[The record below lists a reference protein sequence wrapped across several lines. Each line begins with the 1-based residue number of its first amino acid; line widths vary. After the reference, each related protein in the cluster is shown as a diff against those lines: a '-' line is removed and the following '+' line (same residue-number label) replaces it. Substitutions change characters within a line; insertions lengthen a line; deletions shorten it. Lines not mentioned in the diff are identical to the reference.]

1 MEIPNEF
8 GNIIINPEEN
18 KIVVKATDILKKLR
32 SGEDRRNFALENSKK
47 YFII

>member
-8 GNIIINPEEN
+8 GNININPEEN

-32 SGEDRRNFALENSKK
+32 SAEDRRNFALENSKK